1 MELPCCRAGR
11 ALGPGCAPAPALPF
25 SRTPAWGTFS
35 FGCAASFYLIF
46 FFFSVE
52 GGEKRLKIN
61 SKNKNTAADPETATK
76 VLKCQDGEDGMR
88 GKREAAM
95 AARRVFH
102 LQPCG
107 ERQHQCDE
115 CYGTWGG
122 KGLRVGVSPVCP
134 LVRDGEVGGDAGS
147 AMRGDG
153 MQWDACW
160 CPALGRGF
168 LGEESGRNLALR
180 HCFGDFYGS
189 RLLF

>member
-1 MELPCCRAGR
+1 M
-11 ALGPGCAPAPALPF
+11 
-25 SRTPAWGTFS
+25 
-35 FGCAASFYLIF
+35 
-46 FFFSVE
+46 E

-122 KGLRVGVSPVCP
+122 KGAEGGGVSPVCP
-134 LVRDGEVGGDAGS
+134 LVRDGEMGGGMPAVRCVVMGCNGMRAGALLLEGVFWGRKVGETWLCVIVLGIFMGAG
-147 AMRGDG
+147 
-153 MQWDACW
+153 C
-160 CPALGRGF
+160 CF
-168 LGEESGRNLALR
+168 EEVMTLCIWARWTAP
-180 HCFGDFYGS
+180 S
-189 RLLF
+189 RLHRAGTGLGWVNSGGHKYSVEEDEGAI